1 MKELT
6 TISIIKMT
14 YSSLQS
20 VDKQRGLGRRIA
32 SLSVLFALVLGY
44 SFINFDEDEYSYDY
58 NTRGFRRSLL
68 VEDEVEVTQDE
79 VYATPHRHLAKNGP
93 SPPIT
98 DVYDSSYIIKP
109 VIGAAIK
116 HTYETDAQTLLSPES
131 ASASTRPHW
140 RVNEGQPYHVL
151 DGSSLTSWKSNE
163 INSGV
168 AQYLEIDMGVPEIVS
183 KVQIE
188 FA

>member
-1 MKELT
+1 
-6 TISIIKMT
+6 MT

-58 NTRGFRRSLL
+58 TNTRGFRRSML

-79 VYATPHRHLAKNGP
+79 IYATPHRHLAKNGP
-93 SPPIT
+93 SPPSS

-109 VIGAAIK
+109 VIGTAVK
-116 HTYETDAQTLLSPES
+116 YTYETDAQTLLSPES

-163 INSGV
+163 IKSGV